1 MPPPSGPVI
10 GVLLAAGGG
19 ARFGAGAGP
28 KALAEV
34 AGRKMY
40 EWPLAALR
48 EGGVDEVV
56 VVVGATEFSVDGAA
70 VVPCAD
76 WAEGIAASLRC
87 GVAWAAR
94 ERGAEAVVIA
104 LADQPLLDGRAVARV
119 LAARDPDAVAAVRA
133 TYAGVPNHPTV
144 IEASL
149 FDAVAAL
156 RGDEGARSLLR
167 DARLVPCDGLGAP
180 DDVDTPA
187 DLARVDRLRR
197 LA

>member
-1 MPPPSGPVI
+1 MPPGRVI

-19 ARFGAGAGP
+19 ERFGEGP
-28 KALAEV
+28 KPLAEV
-34 AGRKMY
+34 AGRKLY

-48 EGGVDEVV
+48 DGGVDGVV
-56 VVVGATEFSVDGAA
+56 AVVGATPFAA
-70 VVPCAD
+70 DDAEVVRAED
-76 WAEGIAASLRC
+76 WREGVAASLRR
-87 GVAWAAR
+87 GVAAAR

-119 LAARDPDAVAAVRA
+119 LAARGAGATAVRA
-133 TYAGVPNHPTV
+133 TYGGVPNHPTV

-149 FDAVAAL
+149 FGAVADL
-156 RGDEGARSLLR
+156 RGDQGARPLLH
-167 DARLVPCDGLGAP
+167 DARLVACDGLGAP